1 MLIHRGMSL
10 QDLSE
15 RMGHESVDEE
25 SVRMMRD
32 ELCEIAE
39 GEDTADIDQ
48 ETWNNLL
55 NECVH

>member
-1 MLIHRGMSL
+1 MSL